1 MHAAAPVESSSLQN
15 LLVRMSFMQLRGL
28 EVRTLQIEDVAT
40 SSPMKALLLLAALTG
55 SANATLLRWGAWS
68 PL

>member
-1 MHAAAPVESSSLQN
+1 
-15 LLVRMSFMQLRGL
+15 MQLRGL